1 MDMLHTATGF
11 HSGDKT
17 VGLVIGL
24 QTPSAT
30 GDTSGGD
37 AKSDRI
43 KFCSIFRERQRGH
56 KKSQK
61 L

>member
-1 MDMLHTATGF
+1 MDMDMLRNATGY

-24 QTPSAT
+24 QNPSAT

-37 AKSDRI
+37 AKNDR
-43 KFCSIFRERQRGH
+43 REV
-56 KKSQK
+56 
-61 L
+61 LLYL